1 MEYRDLNQKSG
12 QPHLLRSIIYW
23 ITDIVVVIT
32 LAVFVVLF
40 FCQRI
45 TVTGHSMEP
54 TLEAGNVVLVDQVK
68 YHFVSPER
76 FDIVVF
82 EKEDSSSSKV
92 YMKRV
97 IGLPGETVQI
107 IQETVYIDGE
117 PLEATPGLTQVTLSG
132 LAENPVTLGENEY
145 FVLGD
150 NRESS
155 EDSRF
160 ANIGNVKQSEIMGVV
175 WMRISPFQHL
185 GKITYPESEE
195 Q

>member
-1 MEYRDLNQKSG
+1 MEYRELNQNSG
-12 QPHLLRSIIYW
+12 QPHLLRRVIYW
-23 ITDIVVVIT
+23 ITDIAVVIT
-32 LAVFVVLF
+32 LAVFVVIF

-54 TLEAGNVVLVDQVK
+54 TLEAGDVVLVDQVK
-68 YHFVSPER
+68 YCFTDPER

-82 EKEDSSSSKV
+82 EKENSSTSKT

-107 IQETVYIDGE
+107 INDIIYIDGE
-117 PLEATPGLTQVTLSG
+117 PLEAVIGLQQVTLSG
-132 LAENPVTLGENEY
+132 LAENPITLGADEY

-160 ANIGNVKQSEIMGVV
+160 ANIGNVKRSEILGVIWLRV
-175 WMRISPFQHL
+175 SPFQNL
-185 GKITYPESEE
+185 GKVEYPGE
-195 Q
+195 